1 MSDEEENLSTDE
13 SESESEEDMV
23 VEKVLDRD
31 HDDLGLMYL
40 VQLRGY
46 KKEEWVNR
54 SDLWD
59 DAGNSRKI
67 EAYDFRNPVDWD
79 ENCEF
84 CEAPFEGPEAGNSGC
99 EECRC
104 DICDAPCRHF
114 LGRNYGCPEHPV
126 I

>member
-1 MSDEEENLSTDE
+1 MSDDEDIRSDSE
-13 SESESEEDMV
+13 SESESESEDLV
-23 VEKVLDRD
+23 VEKVHDRD

-40 VQLRGY
+40 VKLRGGGQ
-46 KKEEWVNR
+46 EWVNR

-59 DAGNSRKI
+59 DAQNSKKI

-79 ENCEF
+79 DVCEF
-84 CEAPFEGPEAGNSGC
+84 CEAPFEGPEAATSGC

-114 LGRNYGCPEHPV
+114 LGRNYGCADHPV